1 MWCSIFCDYLSNVYS
16 IFNAEL
22 DMFNCYIYA
31 ILEEGKKG
39 CAGNIR
45 EYKETNIA
53 ATLQQLKNATRVH
66 RFCAFLL
73 NWLSLNT
80 DTKWPITSM
89 NLRRK
94 VTYLLHHVSREKT
107 KKNAKLAKF
116 SKKSHIPTIPYGN
129 GIGSVPISYGIFLL
143 RRAAGPRALPYF
155 VHLRVITAITYS
167 LLLLS
172 GRFIIRLHFRR
183 HFPMPP
189 PSPPLIPIYGCHE
202 MLILS
207 VERK

>member
-1 MWCSIFCDYLSNVYS
+1 MWCSIFCDYLSNVYP

-39 CAGNIR
+39 CARNIR
-45 EYKETNIA
+45 EYKETNIF
-53 ATLQQLKNATRVH
+53 ATLQQLKSASILCFFIELIVVKYRHQVAHNQH
-66 RFCAFLL
+66 EPEKKSNPPSPSC
-73 NWLSLNT
+73 
-80 DTKWPITSM
+80 
-89 NLRRK
+89 
-94 VTYLLHHVSREKT
+94 VSWKN

-143 RRAAGPRALPYF
+143 RRTAGPRALPYF

-189 PSPPLIPIYGCHE
+189 PSPPPIPIYGCHE